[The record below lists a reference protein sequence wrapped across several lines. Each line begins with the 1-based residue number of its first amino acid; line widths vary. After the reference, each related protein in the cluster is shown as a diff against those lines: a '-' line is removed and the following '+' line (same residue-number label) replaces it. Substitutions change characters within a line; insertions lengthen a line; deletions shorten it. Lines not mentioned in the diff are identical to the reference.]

1 MSMEQEESTKRSL
14 VTSLAVLLVIVVIV
28 GGVVALTRGGSSS
41 DNSQA
46 GTNTTETTPTQE
58 TTDSQQP
65 SSNQADGEYQDGSYT
80 ATGTYN
86 SPGGR
91 ESITV
96 NVTLDDGKVTNTSAT
111 GNPSDSTAH
120 DFQNE
125 FIKAYKSLVVGKD
138 IDSIRL
144 SQVSGSSLTSQ
155 GFNAALS
162 QIKSQAQSDS

>member
-1 MSMEQEESTKRSL
+1 MEQEDSSKKNL
-14 VTSLAVLLVIVVIV
+14 VTSLAVLVVIVIIV
-28 GGVVALTRGGSSS
+28 GGVVVLTRGG
-41 DNSQA
+41 
-46 GTNTTETTPTQE
+46 GETNNQE
-58 TTDSQQP
+58 TSDVTMP
-65 SSNQADGEYQDGSYT
+65 SSQTTSDTVDNPNAPVSNNTDGSYNDGTYT

-91 ESITV
+91 ESISIT
-96 NVTLDDGKVTNTSAT
+96 VTLDDGKVIDTSAT
-111 GNPSDSTAH
+111 SRPSDSTAR

-125 FIKAYKSLVVGKD
+125 FIKAYKQLVVGKD

-162 QIKSQAQSDS
+162 QIKNQAKSQS